1 MAIELT
7 RQQQAVVDNR
17 GGDLLVSAAAGSGKT
32 RVLVERLMQR
42 IEQGEDVDRFLVIT
56 FTNAAAAELRDRIA
70 AAIHARL
77 AQRPND
83 RHLRRNATLVYQ
95 AQICTIDA
103 FCLDFLRQWG
113 HLAGLDPDFRLC
125 DQGTGEELRREAL
138 EEVLERR
145 YANIA
150 DDPGF
155 QALAD
160 SMAGDRDDQTLESVI
175 LDIHAKVQSQA
186 SPLDWLMERKADFDL
201 TGETAPE
208 DTPWGK
214 LLLSDARE
222 LAQYWA
228 HTLQGVLQELEEDP
242 ILWNNYGGTLGTT
255 IYGLERVREAQGWD
269 ELAKALQQVAFERPK
284 AKRGDCDEALK
295 ERAKGLRE
303 ACKKQLEKL
312 RQRFQVSAA
321 EAMEDLRAIAPAMTA
336 LLDVVA
342 EFDRAFVALK
352 GRHRL
357 IDFADGEHLTAA
369 LLTDGEGN
377 PSPLALEWRK
387 RYVEIMVD
395 EYQDTNGVQNA
406 IFDALSQGDNLF
418 LVGDVK
424 QSIYRFRLAD
434 PTIFL
439 DKYRRFAPWET
450 AEKGQGRTI
459 PLSANF
465 RSCPEVLDST
475 NFVFRNVMTQ
485 SVGEL
490 DYDENQALRHGR
502 QDLQPDPQYATEL
515 CCVDL
520 SQLPDQEDK
529 VNKDLVQARLVARR
543 MKELL
548 ASGLPIGDR
557 PLRPDDMVILLRSPG
572 STLRWYA
579 AALDE
584 AGIPWSAEGGREFF
598 GTTEISV
605 AISLLQVVDNPRQ
618 DVPLLAVLR
627 SPVFAFSPDRLA
639 QLRAGCS
646 GCVYEA
652 VEAGAQRE
660 EADCVAF
667 LTLLGELRA
676 LAAEESSHKLL
687 WYIYQRTDLPAIFA
701 AMPQGGA
708 RRANLMAL
716 YEEARRFE
724 SGGHKGL
731 MAFLIHLTRLA
742 ENGLPVPVEGESVG
756 GVRIL
761 SIHRSKGLEFPVVF
775 LCGLEHQFNT
785 EDTRSTILFHPD
797 LGLGPKRVDRQ
808 RMLRY
813 STIARDGVALR
824 LSQQL
829 IAEEM
834 RLLYVAMTRAEHK
847 LILFTS
853 VNGKNLKL
861 DKLAAQAQ
869 CPPPPRQVAG
879 ASCMAEWVLTPAL
892 CREDSQPLWDEL
904 GLQRPCSAPQQ
915 GYRWDVK
922 LLTPT
927 QEDAARVGP
936 LEIGGEAEQGVEL
949 PAGWQEALTWSYPH
963 EVSAQM
969 PSKLTATQLKGR
981 DKDAE
986 AAQDGVE
993 YAPAKPTVTL
1003 RRPVFQGQRPL
1014 TPAQQGTA
1022 LHMVMQYLNF
1032 DRTGSLEEIQE
1043 EIARLV
1049 AMQFITPQQGEAV
1062 DPGRVLAFF
1071 QSPLGQRLV
1080 ASPQMER
1087 EFKFSMLVPAADYY
1101 PNAEAGEEVLLQGV
1115 VDCWFVEEDGTVTV
1129 LDFKTDRV
1137 SEATVE
1143 QRAKE
1148 YRPQLEAYS
1157 RALSQALELPVG
1169 RCTLWF
1175 FSLGEE
1181 ISWKIK

>member
-138 EEVLERR
+138 EQVLERR

-150 DDPGF
+150 NDPGF

-208 DTPWGK
+208 DTSWGK
-214 LLLSDARE
+214 LLLSDAQE

-228 HTLQGVLQELEEDP
+228 HTLQGVLQELEDDP
-242 ILWNNYGGTLGTT
+242 VLWNNYGGTLGTT

-269 ELAKALQQVAFERPK
+269 ELAQALQQVAFERPK

-312 RQRFQVSAA
+312 KQRFQVTGA

-465 RSCPEVLDST
+465 RSRPEVLDAT

-618 DVPLLAVLR
+618 DVPLLSVLR
-627 SPVFAFSPDRLA
+627 SPVLGFSPDRLA

-708 RRANLMAL
+708 RRANLMDL

-927 QEDAARVGP
+927 QEDAARMGP
-936 LEIGGEAEQGVEL
+936 LEMGGEAEQGVEL

-1032 DRTGSLEEIQE
+1032 DRTHTLEEIQE

-1049 AMQFITPQQGEAV
+1049 AQQFITPQQGETV

-1071 QSPLGQRLV
+1071 RSPLGQRLV

-1157 RALSQALELPVG
+1157 RALSQALERPVG